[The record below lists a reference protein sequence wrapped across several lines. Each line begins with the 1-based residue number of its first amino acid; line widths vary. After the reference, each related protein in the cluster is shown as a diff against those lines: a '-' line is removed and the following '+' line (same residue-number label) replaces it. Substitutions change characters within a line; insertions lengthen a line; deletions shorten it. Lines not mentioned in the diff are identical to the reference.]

1 MSKRKRPVQE
11 IIQLIHNIDALYD
24 YNVFEEPHSSNPNYK
39 FSLAN
44 TIREKVLE
52 LEAENNVNSIQTVI
66 TATEN
71 YRNAYNIYKET
82 ERKYNN
88 ANQRQIRVT
97 TRLRGQR
104 TTLAKNKR
112 ANVNRDLEETDKAF
126 TAAYKAKNDAY
137 EKIQKELMGE
147 EAYAERIRRLEEIEY
162 PDTDEDEDLNPDNE
176 EYQQMFQPP
185 PPIEPR
191 NIEEFFDASK
201 RVPSFM
207 DGKEPMCA
215 ICTEHLS
222 ENELGDVYAV
232 DSINE
237 EYPGEPINCGHK
249 FHKGCIG
256 AWVKYHNNC
265 PLCKNMIKK
274 LRLADEEKDS
284 VRSKK
289 MKI

>member
-1 MSKRKRPVQE
+1 MSKRKRPFQE
-11 IIQLIHNIDALYD
+11 IIQPIHNIDALYD
-24 YNVFEEPHSSNPNYK
+24 YNVFEEPHPSNPNYK
-39 FSLAN
+39 FSLGD

-52 LEAENNVNSIQTVI
+52 LEAENNVNSIQTLI
-66 TATEN
+66 AATEN

-104 TTLAKNKR
+104 TTRAKNKR
-112 ANVNRDLEETDKAF
+112 ANVNRVLEETDKTF

-162 PDTDEDEDLNPDNE
+162 PDTDEDE
-176 EYQQMFQPP
+176 EYQLPP
-185 PPIEPR
+185 PLPPIEPR

-201 RVPSFM
+201 RVSSFM
-207 DGKEPMCA
+207 DGKESMCA

-222 ENELGDVYAV
+222 GNELGDVYAV

-237 EYPGEPINCGHK
+237 EYPGKPINCGHK
-249 FHKGCIG
+249 FHKECIG

-265 PLCKNMIKK
+265 PLCKSMIKK
-274 LRLADEEKDS
+274 LRLANEEKDS
-284 VRSKK
+284 IRSKK
-289 MKI
+289 